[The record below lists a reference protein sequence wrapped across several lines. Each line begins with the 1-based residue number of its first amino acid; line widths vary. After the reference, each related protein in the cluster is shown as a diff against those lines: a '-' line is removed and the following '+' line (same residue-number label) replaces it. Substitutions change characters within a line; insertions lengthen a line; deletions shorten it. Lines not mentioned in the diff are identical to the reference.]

1 MLFLLELCDL
11 MVEKIVEFVGLI
23 LIDEYLLLDEDL
35 ENNRIFLIL
44 YEINIKDESLFY

>member
-23 LIDEYLLLDEDL
+23 LIDEYLLFDEEL
-35 ENNRIFLIL
+35 ESIEIVLFL
-44 YEINIKDESLFY
+44 YEIYIIDERLFY